1 MIPKD
6 PMMLLSYLNT
16 QLRDHHDSLD
26 ELCASMNLDK
36 RSVVKKMQMI
46 DYRYSGELNKF
57 V

>member
-1 MIPKD
+1 MTPKD

-16 QLRDHHDSLD
+16 QLRDHYDSLD

-36 RSVVKKMQMI
+36 RSVVEKMQMI
-46 DYRYSGELNKF
+46 EYHYSGELNKF